1 MTKSEFE
8 KLLRLAGGIA
18 RDRDFFLIGSQAL
31 RGVCPSIP
39 RDFPQTLEADLY
51 PRHHPQAWTLL
62 RSQLGRSSKFFR
74 HHGYYLDCTDP
85 GLATLPEG
93 WMDRLVPYR
102 TAHTGGITAWC
113 LEPHD
118 LFVSKLVAGREKD
131 RVFLRAMLRHKL
143 ARAALTSRRIEHL
156 PVSTDEKQ
164 DMIKASKRL
173 VAESRATRNAL
184 KVK

>member
-31 RGVCPSIP
+31 RGICPSIP
-39 RDFPQTLEADLY
+39 RDFLQTLEADLY

-62 RSQLGRSSKFFR
+62 RRQLGRASKFFR
-74 HHGYYLDCTDP
+74 QHGYYLDCTDP

-93 WMDRLVPYR
+93 WLERLRPYR
-102 TAHTGGITAWC
+102 TARTGGITAWC

-131 RVFLRAMLRHKL
+131 LVFLRAMLRHKL
-143 ARAALTSRRIEHL
+143 ARTTLVNRRMEHL
-156 PVSTDEKQ
+156 PVSAADKQ
-164 DMIKASKRL
+164 EMTEALKRL
-173 VAESRATRNAL
+173 VAESRPARKAL
-184 KVK
+184 KAK